1 MNNILLETSQMLSK
15 HPILAESSDL
25 KIKYI
30 NILDYFVRKYSNDDT
45 WANSMLNLYIKKLL
59 GSDITYTYNNFDFHN
74 DSKEIIANRFKPFK
88 FFTYRYCLVFD
99 SIFMNAYENK
109 EKGEKILLEF
119 EEINR
124 QRYKEKL
131 KKVFNFLYDS
141 TVSLDYID
149 NVRYMRDCWDR
160 NREFLKTDPIKVLI
174 TANMSAGKSTLMNA
188 LVGKKVNKTQ
198 NDSCTAKI
206 HYILN
211 KSFED
216 NLSYE
221 FDYLLDLDADYDTLM
236 EDNED
241 NTDNKIIVGSH
252 FRTLNSKAKRIWLID
267 TPGVN
272 SSQDP
277 QHKEIALNAIKSTKT
292 DLLIYLLNGE
302 NIGTDDDKKHLLYIQ
317 KNFNGNILFVINKV
331 DRFNND
337 EDSVSKTIN
346 TTIEDLKGMGFI
358 EPTVVPVSSYAA
370 YLAKMSIFEEN
381 LNKYEKEELEVMC
394 RKLKMPEYQFNTYY
408 PKNIQDLVRINNS
421 KEDYQLLIH
430 SGILHLENIIYN
442 VR

>member
-15 HPILAESSDL
+15 HPILTESTKL

-30 NILDYFVRKYSNDDT
+30 NILDYFVRKYSSDDT

-59 GSDITYTYNNFDFHN
+59 RGDMTYTYNNFDFQN
-74 DSKEIIANRFKPFK
+74 DSKEVIANRFKPFK
-88 FFTYRYCLVFD
+88 FFTYRYCLIFD

-119 EEINR
+119 EDINK

-131 KKVFNFLYDS
+131 KKVFNFLYDP

-160 NREFLKTDPIKVLI
+160 NREFLKTNPIKILI

-211 KSFED
+211 KAFED

-221 FDYLLDLDADYDTLM
+221 FDYLLDLDSDYDTLM
-236 EDNED
+236 EDNKD
-241 NTDNKIIVGSH
+241 NTDNKIIVGNY
-252 FRTLNSKAKRIWLID
+252 FRTVNSTSKRIWLID

-272 SSQDP
+272 SFLDKT
-277 QHKEIALNAIKSTKT
+277 HKDVTLNTISKNNA

-302 NIGTDDDKKHLLYIQ
+302 NIGTDDDKKHLIYIQ
-317 KNFNGNILFVINKV
+317 KNFNKKILFVINKV
-331 DRFNND
+331 DKFKTK
-337 EDSVSKTIN
+337 EDSISETIN
-346 TTIEDLKGMGFI
+346 SVVEDLKSIGF
-358 EPTVVPVSSYAA
+358 ENPYVVPVSAYAA
-370 YLAKMSIFEEN
+370 YLAKISIFEEN
-381 LNKYEKEELEVMC
+381 LDEDEQDEFDRMC
-394 RKLKMPEYQFNTYY
+394 RKLKNPEYKFNTYY
-408 PKNIQDLVRINNS
+408 PKNIQDSVSITNS

>member
-1 MNNILLETSQMLSK
+1 M
-15 HPILAESSDL
+15 
-25 KIKYI
+25 
-30 NILDYFVRKYSNDDT
+30 
-45 WANSMLNLYIKKLL
+45 
-59 GSDITYTYNNFDFHN
+59 
-74 DSKEIIANRFKPFK
+74 
-88 FFTYRYCLVFD
+88 VFD

-160 NREFLKTDPIKVLI
+160 NREFLKTNPIKILI

-211 KSFED
+211 KAFED

-221 FDYLLDLDADYDTLM
+221 FDYLLDLDSDYDTLM
-236 EDNED
+236 EDNKD
-241 NTDNKIIVGSH
+241 NTDNKIIVGNY
-252 FRTLNSKAKRIWLID
+252 FRTVNSTSKRIWLID

-272 SSQDP
+272 SFLDKT
-277 QHKEIALNAIKSTKT
+277 HRDVTLNTISKNNA

-302 NIGTDDDKKHLLYIQ
+302 NIGTDDDKKHLIYIQ
-317 KNFNGNILFVINKV
+317 KNFNKKILFVINKV
-331 DRFNND
+331 DKFKSK
-337 EDSVSKTIN
+337 EDSISETIN
-346 TTIEDLKGMGFI
+346 SVVEDLKSIGF
-358 EPTVVPVSSYAA
+358 ENPYVVPVSAYAA
-370 YLAKMSIFEEN
+370 YLAKISIFEEN
-381 LNKYEKEELEVMC
+381 LDEDEQDEFDRMC
-394 RKLKMPEYQFNTYY
+394 RKLKNPEYQFNTYY
-408 PKNIQDLVRINNS
+408 PKKIQDSVSITNS